1 MPKDL
6 LAEVESAPELA
17 STSESEQ
24 MYLITVARAA
34 EAGIEGPVAIS
45 KIANAL
51 GVSVPSANE
60 MVRKLDGRGL
70 LAYEPYRGVLLSET
84 GHRIAAQVLR
94 TRRLWATF
102 LVDHLGFS
110 PADADD
116 QACDLEHSTSAEAA
130 DRLANFLG
138 NPESGPLGRPIP
150 TSQSTEHRRPTM
162 RLENVPVGVLA
173 EVITVTAPD
182 RTRDFLAAEGIAAGA
197 RVVVA
202 AAGGSGWLIDV
213 DGRDLHLS
221 DRLDAVIDVRLIG
234 ADHAPA

>member
-6 LAEVESAPELA
+6 LAEVESAPELG

-45 KIANAL
+45 KIADAL

-60 MVRKLDGRGL
+60 MIRKLDSRGL
-70 LAYEPYRGVLLSET
+70 LVYEPYRGVLLSET
-84 GHRIAAQVLR
+84 GQRIADQVLR

-102 LVDHLGFS
+102 LADHLGFS

-130 DRLANFLG
+130 NRLATFLG
-138 NPESGPLGRPIP
+138 NPEAGPLGRPIP
-150 TSQSTEHRRPTM
+150 KPGSSEHRRPTI
-162 RLENVPVGVLA
+162 RLQEVPVGALA
-173 EVITVTAPD
+173 EVIVVKAAD
-182 RTRDFLAAEGIAAGA
+182 RTREFLAAEGVAAGA
-197 RVVVA
+197 RIALA
-202 AAGGSGWLIDV
+202 AAGGSGWLVDV

-221 DRLDAVIDVRLIG
+221 ERLDAVIEVRLIG
-234 ADHAPA
+234 AEHAPA